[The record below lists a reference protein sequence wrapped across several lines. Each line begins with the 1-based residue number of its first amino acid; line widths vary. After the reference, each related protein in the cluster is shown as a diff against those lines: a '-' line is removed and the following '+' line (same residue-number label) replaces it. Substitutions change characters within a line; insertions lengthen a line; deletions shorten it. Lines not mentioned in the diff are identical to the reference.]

1 MGAAGRAV
9 RKRGASVKYVIVNG
23 DDFGASHG
31 INLGI
36 LEAHQRGILTSTSLM
51 VDTPWSE
58 EAALLSR
65 TVPDLD
71 VGLHADLA
79 GGIGTPAADR
89 SDSGGGR
96 AELERQIRRFE
107 ELMGCPP
114 THLDSHHNV
123 HRDPRLFRAFVDA
136 ARRYELPLRGH
147 SPVRCLSTFYGQWG
161 GVTHLEQISVPSLL
175 RMLETEVRPG
185 VTELGCHPGYLDP
198 GFRSGYS
205 VEREAELR
213 TLCDPS
219 LRHVLTEQHIRL
231 VRFRD
236 LPSLQFDRSA

>member
-1 MGAAGRAV
+1 
-9 RKRGASVKYVIVNG
+9 VKYLIVNG

-31 INLGI
+31 VNLGI
-36 LEAHQRGILTSTSLM
+36 MEAHQRGILTSTSLM

-65 TVPDLD
+65 TAPDLD
-71 VGLHADLA
+71 VGLHVDLA
-79 GGIGTPAADR
+79 GGIGTPAADLA
-89 SDSGGGR
+89 DPGGGL

-123 HRDPRLFRAFVDA
+123 HRNPRLLRAFVDA
-136 ARRYELPLRGH
+136 ARRYGLPLRGH
-147 SPVRCLSTFYGQWG
+147 SPVRCLSRFYGQWS
-161 GVTHLEQISVPSLL
+161 GVTHLEQISLPSLV
-175 RMLETEVRPG
+175 RMLEAEVRPG
-185 VTELGCHPGYLDP
+185 VAELGCHPGYVDP
-198 GFRSGYS
+198 GLQSSYS

-219 LRHVLTEQHIRL
+219 LQHILTERHIRL

-236 LPSLQFDRSA
+236 LPGLELDRSA